1 MQTRFQKSSC
11 INKVVPMKFYKPSL
25 TNQFWLNFYHRKNM
39 TDVSPGISFKIIDD
53 SIGHLARNADQEFED
68 AMQHIDG
75 ETTTQEMQR
84 MQKASQEWAFKLET
98 VAKAYEKLGDTL
110 KSIVQKS

>member
-1 MQTRFQKSSC
+1 
-11 INKVVPMKFYKPSL
+11 
-25 TNQFWLNFYHRKNM
+25 
-39 TDVSPGISFKIIDD
+39 
-53 SIGHLARNADQEFED
+53 
-68 AMQHIDG
+68 
-75 ETTTQEMQR
+75 

>member
-1 MQTRFQKSSC
+1 
-11 INKVVPMKFYKPSL
+11 
-25 TNQFWLNFYHRKNM
+25 M

-53 SIGHLARNADQEFED
+53 SVGDLARNADAEFEA
-68 AMQHIDG
+68 AMVHIEG
-75 ETTTQEMQR
+75 ETTTQEMTR

-98 VAKAYEKLGDTL
+98 VSKAYEKLGDTL